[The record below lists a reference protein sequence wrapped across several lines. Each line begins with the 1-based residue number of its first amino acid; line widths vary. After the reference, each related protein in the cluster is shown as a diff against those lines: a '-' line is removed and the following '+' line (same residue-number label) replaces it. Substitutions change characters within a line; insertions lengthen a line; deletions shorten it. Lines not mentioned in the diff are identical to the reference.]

1 MVSTGLFSE
10 ASILAFYF
18 GTAMTIGALFR
29 TIVMY
34 KSDRIFIVDARNPEK
49 IRALIAA
56 IYRQRLEQNLK
67 KEEELFF
74 LLFEILRNP

>member
-1 MVSTGLFSE
+1 
-10 ASILAFYF
+10 
-18 GTAMTIGALFR
+18 MTIGALWR

-34 KSDRIFIVDARNPEK
+34 KSDRIFILDARDPSK
-49 IRALIAA
+49 IRSLIAA

-67 KEEELFF
+67 KEEEYFA